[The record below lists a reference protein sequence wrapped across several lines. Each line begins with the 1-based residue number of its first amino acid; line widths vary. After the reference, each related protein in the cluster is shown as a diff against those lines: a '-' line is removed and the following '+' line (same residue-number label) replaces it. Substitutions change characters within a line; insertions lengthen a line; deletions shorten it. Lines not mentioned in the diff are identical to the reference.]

1 MNVIKLMKNFLATL
15 LLAFVVV
22 AMVPACSSSDEAAQE
37 DSSSSDTSGDCPDGS
52 TRPYPEC
59 LPL

>member
-1 MNVIKLMKNFLATL
+1 MTVIELFKKSLATL

-22 AMVPACSSSDEAAQE
+22 AMVPACSSSDESE
-37 DSSSSDTSGDCPDGS
+37 DSSSEEGTCPEGS
-52 TRPYPEC
+52 EREYPEC

>member
-1 MNVIKLMKNFLATL
+1 MNVIKLMKKFLATL

-22 AMVPACSSSDEAAQE
+22 AMVPACSSSDEQE
-37 DSSSSDTSGDCPDGS
+37 DSASEEGTCPEDS
-52 TRPYPEC
+52 EREWPEC

>member
-1 MNVIKLMKNFLATL
+1 MNAIKLMKKFLATL

-22 AMVPACSSSDEAAQE
+22 AMVPACSSSDEQE
-37 DSSSSDTSGDCPDGS
+37 DSASEEGTCPEDS
-52 TRPYPEC
+52 EREWPEC